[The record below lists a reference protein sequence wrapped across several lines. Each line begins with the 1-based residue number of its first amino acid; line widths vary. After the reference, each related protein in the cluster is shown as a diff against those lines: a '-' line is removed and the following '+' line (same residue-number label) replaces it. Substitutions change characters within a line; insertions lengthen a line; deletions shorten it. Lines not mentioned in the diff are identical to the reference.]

1 MIETVNLTKIYNP
14 GTPREVVAARAV
26 NIRIDDGTITI
37 LRGPS
42 GSGKTTVLSMIGLIL
57 TPSSGRI
64 LIDGED
70 VTRYSDHWKALYR
83 RMNVGFIFQ
92 HINLLPGYTAME
104 NVLIPL
110 LCLDED
116 VLNYKNK
123 ALELFKRLKITER
136 VDNLVQQLSGGEQQ
150 RVALVRALIRDPK
163 IILADEPT
171 VFVDEETARIV
182 FEMFGELRDQGSEN
196 RGGFNP
202 CPKTHQNSQP
212 GIHYGKRDCSSRTG
226 SLTNASFPSLV

>member
-1 MIETVNLTKIYNP
+1 MIETVNLTKIFNP

-42 GSGKTTVLSMIGLIL
+42 GSGKTTVLSMLGLIL

-70 VTRYSDHWKALYR
+70 VTRYSDYWKALYR

-123 ALELFKRLKITER
+123 ALELFKRLKIAER

-182 FEMFGELRDQGSEN
+182 FEMFGELRDQGKTVVVSTHDPRLIKIAN
-196 RGGFNP
+196 RVYTMEKG
-202 CPKTHQNSQP
+202 TVVREQE
-212 GIHYGKRDCSSRTG
+212 
-226 SLTNASFPSLV
+226 A

>member
-182 FEMFGELRDQGSEN
+182 FEMFGELRDQGKTVVVSTHDPRLIKIAN
-196 RGGFNP
+196 RIYTMEKG
-202 CPKTHQNSQP
+202 TIVREQE
-212 GIHYGKRDCSSRTG
+212 
-226 SLTNASFPSLV
+226 A

>member
-1 MIETVNLTKIYNP
+1 MIETMNLTKIYNP
-14 GTPREVVAARAV
+14 GTPREVVAARDV

-64 LIDGED
+64 LIDGEN
-70 VTRYSDHWKALYR
+70 VTRYSDYWKALYR

-92 HINLLPGYTAME
+92 HINLLPGYTSME

-150 RVALVRALIRDPK
+150 RVALVRALVRDPK

-182 FEMFGELRDQGSEN
+182 FEMFGELRDQG
-196 RGGFNP
+196 
-202 CPKTHQNSQP
+202 KTVVVSTHDPRLIKIADRVYTMEKGTVVREQE
-212 GIHYGKRDCSSRTG
+212 
-226 SLTNASFPSLV
+226 A

>member
-14 GTPREVVAARAV
+14 GTPREVVAAKSV

-57 TPSSGRI
+57 TPSSGKI

-123 ALELFKRLKITER
+123 ALELFKRLNITER

-182 FEMFGELRDQGSEN
+182 FEMFGELRDQGKTVVGSTHDPRLIKIAN
-196 RGGFNP
+196 RIYTMEKG
-202 CPKTHQNSQP
+202 TIVQEQE
-212 GIHYGKRDCSSRTG
+212 
-226 SLTNASFPSLV
+226 A

>member
-1 MIETVNLTKIYNP
+1 MIETMNLTKIYNP
-14 GTPREVVAARAV
+14 GTPREVVAARDV

-64 LIDGED
+64 LIDGEN
-70 VTRYSDHWKALYR
+70 VTRYSDYWKALYR

-136 VDNLVQQLSGGEQQ
+136 VGNLVQQLSGGEQQ
-150 RVALVRALIRDPK
+150 RVALVRALVRDPK

-182 FEMFGELRDQGSEN
+182 FEMFGELRDQG
-196 RGGFNP
+196 
-202 CPKTHQNSQP
+202 KTVVVSTHDPRLIKIADRVYTMEKGTVVREQE
-212 GIHYGKRDCSSRTG
+212 
-226 SLTNASFPSLV
+226 A